1 MAFKLDTESLQSE
14 PQAGQEARPQ
24 TGGEAS
30 PQQASSQANA
40 PRASPATG
48 MRNWR
53 RLAMQREVIV
63 LLAMVLFNLIFTP
76 HFWSLQTFNVN
87 LTQVVT
93 IVIVGIGM
101 TLVVA
106 TGGIDL
112 SVGASMAISGAL
124 APMLFLNVPG
134 PGGIALAFV
143 LPVLAAALCGVFN
156 GLLVTR
162 LAVQPIV
169 ATLVLFIAG
178 RGIAQVVTDGSL
190 QAFNTPAF
198 QWIALGKVA
207 GVPFQVLLMLALVV
221 AFAWVVRKTLFGQ
234 YLLIT
239 GGNEKAA
246 YLSGVP
252 TAHVKLIAYTLCAAL
267 AGLAGLI
274 SISVNSSS
282 DANVVGLG
290 IELDA
295 IAAVAVGGTALT
307 GGKAFIGGTLVGALI
322 IQLLRYTLLAHGI
335 PDAAALVVKAGII
348 VAAVYVQR
356 RSR

>member
-1 MAFKLDTESLQSE
+1 MTLKSLRN
-14 PQAGQEARPQ
+14 EATP
-24 TGGEAS
+24 
-30 PQQASSQANA
+30 PI
-40 PRASPATG
+40 PATVSAAAPDAAA
-48 MRNWR
+48 RKR
-53 RLAMQREVIV
+53 HRITIQREVIV
-63 LLAMVLFNLIFTP
+63 LLAMLIFNLLFTQ

-87 LTQVVT
+87 MTQVVT

-124 APMLFLNVPG
+124 APMLFMNIPG

-143 LPVLAAALCGVFN
+143 LPILAAAVCGVFN
-156 GLLVTR
+156 GLLVTK
-162 LAVQPIV
+162 LSVQPIV

-190 QAFNTPAF
+190 QAFDNPAF
-198 QWIALGKVA
+198 QWIALGKVG
-207 GVPFQVLLMLALVV
+207 GVPFQVLLMLLLVG
-221 AFAWVVRKTLFGQ
+221 AFVWVVRKTLYGQ

-246 YLSGVP
+246 YLCGVP
-252 TAHVKLIAYTLCAAL
+252 TARVKLAAYTICAAL

-290 IELDA
+290 SELDA

-307 GGKAFIGGTLVGALI
+307 GGKAYIGGTLIGALI

-335 PDAAALVVKAGII
+335 PDAAALVVKAAII

-356 RSR
+356 RQR

>member
-1 MAFKLDTESLQSE
+1 MNQKTQ
-14 PQAGQEARPQ
+14 
-24 TGGEAS
+24 
-30 PQQASSQANA
+30 
-40 PRASPATG
+40 PATAAPLVQAAPKKKY
-48 MRNWR
+48 RITV
-53 RLAMQREVIV
+53 QREIAV
-63 LLAMVLFNLIFTP
+63 LLAMIVFNLLFTQ

-112 SVGASMAISGAL
+112 SVGASMAIAGSL
-124 APMLFLNVPG
+124 APMIFTNIAG
-134 PGGIALAFV
+134 PFGIALAFI
-143 LPVLAAALCGVFN
+143 LPVMAAALCGVFN
-156 GLLVTR
+156 GFLVTR

-178 RGIAQVVTDGSL
+178 RGIAQVFTDGSL
-190 QAFNTPAF
+190 QAFNNPAF
-198 QWIALGKVA
+198 QWIALGRVA
-207 GVPFQVLLMLALVV
+207 GVPAQVFLMLALVML
-221 AFAWVVRKTLFGQ
+221 FAWIVRKTLFGQ
-234 YLLIT
+234 YLLVT
-239 GGNEKAA
+239 GGNEQAA
-246 YLSGVP
+246 YLSGIP
-252 TAHVKLIAYTLCAAL
+252 TARVKMIAYTLCAAL

-282 DANVVGLG
+282 DANVIGVGS
-290 IELDA
+290 ELDA

-307 GGKAFIGGTLVGALI
+307 GGKAYIVGTLIGALI

-348 VAAVYVQR
+348 IAAVYVQR
-356 RSR
+356 RQR

>member
-1 MAFKLDTESLQSE
+1 MVFKLDQESLQSE
-14 PQAGQEARPQ
+14 PQAGSEA
-24 TGGEAS
+24 A
-30 PQQASSQANA
+30 PQQASSPANA
-40 PRASPATG
+40 PRASQATTV
-48 MRNWR
+48 RNWR

-124 APMLFLNVPG
+124 APMLFLNIPG

-252 TAHVKLIAYTLCAAL
+252 TASVKLIAYTLCAAL

-307 GGKAFIGGTLVGALI
+307 GGKAFIGGTLIGALI

>member
-1 MAFKLDTESLQSE
+1 
-14 PQAGQEARPQ
+14 
-24 TGGEAS
+24 
-30 PQQASSQANA
+30 
-40 PRASPATG
+40 
-48 MRNWR
+48 
-53 RLAMQREVIV
+53 
-63 LLAMVLFNLIFTP
+63 
-76 HFWSLQTFNVN
+76 
-87 LTQVVT
+87 
-93 IVIVGIGM
+93 
-101 TLVVA
+101 
-106 TGGIDL
+106 
-112 SVGASMAISGAL
+112 MAISGAL
-124 APMLFLNVPG
+124 APMLFMNIPG

-143 LPVLAAALCGVFN
+143 LPVIAAAACGVFN
-156 GLLVTR
+156 GLLVTK
-162 LAVQPIV
+162 LSVQPIV

-190 QAFNTPAF
+190 QAFDNPAF
-198 QWIALGKVA
+198 QWIALGKVG
-207 GVPFQVLLMLALVV
+207 GVPFQVLLMLLLVGLFV
-221 AFAWVVRKTLFGQ
+221 WVVRKTLFGQ

-246 YLSGVP
+246 YLCGVP
-252 TAHVKLIAYTLCAAL
+252 TSRVKLIAYTLCAAL

-307 GGKAFIGGTLVGALI
+307 GGKAYIGGTLIGALI

-335 PDAAALVVKAGII
+335 PDAAALVVKAAII
-348 VAAVYVQR
+348 IAAVWVQR

>member
-1 MAFKLDTESLQSE
+1 MALKSLKSLGN
-14 PQAGQEARPQ
+14 QAAQPLAAQ
-24 TGGEAS
+24 TPLSAPDGAA
-30 PQQASSQANA
+30 QQQKK
-40 PRASPATG
+40 RHRITI
-48 MRNWR
+48 
-53 RLAMQREVIV
+53 QREIIV
-63 LLAMVLFNLIFTP
+63 LLAMLVFNLLFTQ

-124 APMLFLNVPG
+124 APMLFMNIPG
-134 PGGIALAFV
+134 AGGIALALV
-143 LPVLAAALCGVFN
+143 LPILAAAACGVFN
-156 GLLVTR
+156 GLLVTK
-162 LAVQPIV
+162 LSVQPIV

-190 QAFNTPAF
+190 QAFNNPAF
-198 QWIALGKVA
+198 QWIALGKVG
-207 GVPFQVLLMLALVV
+207 GVPFQVLLMFALV
-221 AFAWVVRKTLFGQ
+221 ALFAWIVRKTLFGQ

-246 YLSGVP
+246 YLCGVP
-252 TAHVKLIAYTLCAAL
+252 TARIKLIAYTLCAAL

-290 IELDA
+290 SELDA

-307 GGKAFIGGTLVGALI
+307 GGKAYIGGTLIGALI
-322 IQLLRYTLLAHGI
+322 IQLLRFTLLAHGI
-335 PDAAALVVKAGII
+335 PDAAALVVKAAII
-348 VAAVYVQR
+348 IAAVYVQR

>member
-1 MAFKLDTESLQSE
+1 MIEKTGAPIVADTA
-14 PQAGQEARPQ
+14 PARKKKR
-24 TGGEAS
+24 GVAI
-30 PQQASSQANA
+30 
-40 PRASPATG
+40 
-48 MRNWR
+48 
-53 RLAMQREVIV
+53 QREIV
-63 LLAMVLFNLIFTP
+63 VLVAMILFNLLFTD

-124 APMLFLNVPG
+124 APMLFMNIDG
-134 PGGIALAFV
+134 PGGLLLAFT
-143 LPVLAAALCGVFN
+143 LPIVAAALCGVFN
-156 GLLVTR
+156 GFLVTR
-162 LAVQPIV
+162 LNVQPIV

-190 QAFNTPAF
+190 QAFNNPAF
-198 QWIALGKVA
+198 QWIALGRVA
-207 GVPFQVLLMLALVV
+207 GVPFQILLMLALV
-221 AFAWVVRKTLFGQ
+221 AIFTWIVRKTLFGK
-234 YLLIT
+234 YLLVT
-239 GGNEKAA
+239 GGNEEAA
-246 YLSGVP
+246 YLSGIP
-252 TAHVKLIAYTLCAAL
+252 TARVKMIAYTACAAL

-290 IELDA
+290 VELDA

-307 GGKAFIGGTLVGALI
+307 GGKAYITGTLIGALI

-335 PDAAALVVKAGII
+335 PDAAALVLKAAII
-348 VAAVYVQR
+348 IAAVYVQR
-356 RSR
+356 KRG

>member
-1 MAFKLDTESLQSE
+1 MNQKTQ
-14 PQAGQEARPQ
+14 
-24 TGGEAS
+24 
-30 PQQASSQANA
+30 
-40 PRASPATG
+40 PATAAPLVQAAQKKKH
-48 MRNWR
+48 RITI
-53 RLAMQREVIV
+53 QREIAV
-63 LLAMVLFNLIFTP
+63 LLAMILFNLLFTQ

-112 SVGASMAISGAL
+112 SVGASMAIAGSL
-124 APMLFLNVPG
+124 APMIFMNVAG
-134 PGGIALAFV
+134 PFGIALAFV

-156 GLLVTR
+156 GFLVTR
-162 LAVQPIV
+162 LSVQPIV

-178 RGIAQVVTDGSL
+178 RGIAQVFTDGSL
-190 QAFNTPAF
+190 QAFDNPAF
-198 QWIALGKVA
+198 QWIALGRVA
-207 GVPFQVLLMLALVV
+207 GVPAQVFLMLALV
-221 AFAWVVRKTLFGQ
+221 ALFAWIVRKTLFGQ
-234 YLLIT
+234 YLLVT
-239 GGNEKAA
+239 GGNEQAA
-246 YLSGVP
+246 YLSGIP
-252 TAHVKLIAYTLCAAL
+252 TARVKMIAYTLCAAL

-282 DANVVGLG
+282 DANVIGLG
-290 IELDA
+290 SELDA

-307 GGKAFIGGTLVGALI
+307 GGRAYIVGTLIGALI

-348 VAAVYVQR
+348 IAAVYVQR
-356 RSR
+356 RQR

>member
-1 MAFKLDTESLQSE
+1 MIDDTQRAA
-14 PQAGQEARPQ
+14 PIVQAPVKKKRGVAI
-24 TGGEAS
+24 
-30 PQQASSQANA
+30 
-40 PRASPATG
+40 
-48 MRNWR
+48 
-53 RLAMQREVIV
+53 QREVAVLIAMIV
-63 LLAMVLFNLIFTP
+63 FNLIFTQ
-76 HFWSLQTFNVN
+76 HFLSLQTFNVN

-112 SVGASMAISGAL
+112 SVGASMAIAGAL
-124 APMLFLNVPG
+124 APMLFMNIDG
-134 PGGIALAFV
+134 PLGIILAFT
-143 LPVLAAALCGVFN
+143 LPVIAAALCGVFN
-156 GLLVTR
+156 GFLVTR
-162 LAVQPIV
+162 LNVQPIV

-190 QAFNTPAF
+190 QAFNNPAF

-207 GVPFQVLLMLALVV
+207 GVPFQILLMLALV
-221 AFAWVVRKTLFGQ
+221 ASFTWIVRKTLFGK
-234 YLLIT
+234 YLLVT
-239 GGNEKAA
+239 GGNEDAA
-246 YLSGVP
+246 YLSGIP
-252 TAHVKLIAYTLCAAL
+252 TARVKMIAYTVCAAL

-290 IELDA
+290 VELDA

-307 GGKAFIGGTLVGALI
+307 GGKAYITGTLIGALI

-335 PDAAALVVKAGII
+335 PDAAALVLKAAII
-348 VAAVYVQR
+348 IAAVYVQR
-356 RSR
+356 KRG

>member
-1 MAFKLDTESLQSE
+1 MHWRATVMADESLRNDSA
-14 PQAGQEARPQ
+14 PLASAS
-24 TGGEAS
+24 AS
-30 PQQASSQANA
+30 PDPS
-40 PRASPATG
+40 TVKKK
-48 MRNWR
+48 R
-53 RLAMQREVIV
+53 RITIQREIVV
-63 LLAMVLFNLIFTP
+63 LLAMLVFNLLFTQ

-112 SVGASMAISGAL
+112 SVGASMAIAGAL
-124 APMLFLNVPG
+124 APMLFLHIAG
-134 PGGIALAFV
+134 PLGIALAFV
-143 LPVLAAALCGVFN
+143 LPVLAAAVCGVFN
-156 GLLVTR
+156 GFLVTR

-169 ATLVLFIAG
+169 ATLVLF
-178 RGIAQVVTDGSL
+178 
-190 QAFNTPAF
+190 
-198 QWIALGKVA
+198 KVA
-207 GVPFQVLLMLALVV
+207 GVPFQVLLMFALV
-221 AFAWVVRKTLFGQ
+221 AFFAWVVKKTLFGQ
-234 YLLIT
+234 YLLVT
-239 GGNEKAA
+239 GGNEKSA

-252 TAHVKLIAYTLCAAL
+252 TARVKMIAYTLCAAL
-267 AGLAGLI
+267 SGLAGLI

-307 GGKAFIGGTLVGALI
+307 GGKAYIGGTLIGALI

-348 VAAVYVQR
+348 IAAVYVQR

>member
-1 MAFKLDTESLQSE
+1 MALKSLKTLGN
-14 PQAGQEARPQ
+14 QAAQPLAAQ
-24 TGGEAS
+24 TPLAAPDS
-30 PQQASSQANA
+30 AAQQQAKK
-40 PRASPATG
+40 RHRVTI
-48 MRNWR
+48 
-53 RLAMQREVIV
+53 QREVIV
-63 LLAMVLFNLIFTP
+63 LLAMLVFNLLFTQ

-124 APMLFLNVPG
+124 APMLFMNIPG

-143 LPVLAAALCGVFN
+143 LPVIAAAACGVFN
-156 GLLVTR
+156 GLLVTK
-162 LAVQPIV
+162 LSVQPIV

-190 QAFNTPAF
+190 QAFDNPAF
-198 QWIALGKVA
+198 QWIALGKVG
-207 GVPFQVLLMLALVV
+207 GVPFQVLLMFALVALFV
-221 AFAWVVRKTLFGQ
+221 WVVRKTLFGQ

-246 YLSGVP
+246 YLCGVP
-252 TAHVKLIAYTLCAAL
+252 TARVKLIAYTICAAL

-307 GGKAFIGGTLVGALI
+307 GGKAYIGGTLICALI
-322 IQLLRYTLLAHGI
+322 IQLLRFTLLAHGI
-335 PDAAALVVKAGII
+335 PDAAALVVKAAII

>member
-1 MAFKLDTESLQSE
+1 MNQKTQ
-14 PQAGQEARPQ
+14 
-24 TGGEAS
+24 
-30 PQQASSQANA
+30 
-40 PRASPATG
+40 PATAAPLVQAAQKKKH
-48 MRNWR
+48 RITI
-53 RLAMQREVIV
+53 QREIAV
-63 LLAMVLFNLIFTP
+63 LLAMIVFNLLFTQ

-112 SVGASMAISGAL
+112 SVGASMAIAGSL
-124 APMLFLNVPG
+124 APMIFMNVAG
-134 PGGIALAFV
+134 PFGIALAFV

-156 GLLVTR
+156 GFLVTR
-162 LAVQPIV
+162 LSVQPIV

-178 RGIAQVVTDGSL
+178 RGIAQVFTDGSL
-190 QAFNTPAF
+190 QAFDNPAF
-198 QWIALGKVA
+198 QWIALGRVA
-207 GVPFQVLLMLALVV
+207 GVPAQVFLMLALVAV
-221 AFAWVVRKTLFGQ
+221 FAWIVRKTLFGQ
-234 YLLIT
+234 YLLVT
-239 GGNEKAA
+239 GGNEQAA
-246 YLSGVP
+246 YLSGIP
-252 TAHVKLIAYTLCAAL
+252 TARVKLIAYTLCAAL

-282 DANVVGLG
+282 DANVIGLG
-290 IELDA
+290 SELDA

-307 GGKAFIGGTLVGALI
+307 GGRAYIVGTLIGALI

-348 VAAVYVQR
+348 IVAVYVQR
-356 RSR
+356 RQR

>member
-1 MAFKLDTESLQSE
+1 MTLKSLQN
-14 PQAGQEARPQ
+14 EATP
-24 TGGEAS
+24 
-30 PQQASSQANA
+30 PIPANA
-40 PRASPATG
+40 TVSTAPADAVAKKRHRITI
-48 MRNWR
+48 
-53 RLAMQREVIV
+53 QREVIV
-63 LLAMVLFNLIFTP
+63 LLAMLVFNLLFTP

-87 LTQVVT
+87 MTQVVT

-124 APMLFLNVPG
+124 APMLFMNIPG

-143 LPVLAAALCGVFN
+143 LPVIAAAVCGVFN
-156 GLLVTR
+156 GMLVTK
-162 LAVQPIV
+162 LSVQPIV

-190 QAFNTPAF
+190 QAFDNPTF

-207 GVPFQVLLMLALVV
+207 GVPFQVLLMLALV
-221 AFAWVVRKTLFGQ
+221 AFFVWVVRKTLFGQ
-234 YLLIT
+234 QLLIT

-246 YLSGVP
+246 YLCGVP
-252 TAHVKLIAYTLCAAL
+252 TARVKLIAYTICAAL

-295 IAAVAVGGTALT
+295 IAAVAVGGTSLM
-307 GGKAFIGGTLVGALI
+307 GGKAYIGGTLIGALI

-335 PDAAALVVKAGII
+335 PDAAALVVKAAII
-348 VAAVYVQR
+348 IAAVYVQR
-356 RSR
+356 RQR

>member
-1 MAFKLDTESLQSE
+1 MIDDTQRAA
-14 PQAGQEARPQ
+14 PIVQAPVKKKRGVAI
-24 TGGEAS
+24 
-30 PQQASSQANA
+30 
-40 PRASPATG
+40 
-48 MRNWR
+48 
-53 RLAMQREVIV
+53 QREVAV
-63 LLAMVLFNLIFTP
+63 LLAMIVFNLIFTQ
-76 HFWSLQTFNVN
+76 HFLSLQTFNVN

-112 SVGASMAISGAL
+112 SVGASMAIAGAL
-124 APMLFLNVPG
+124 APMLFMNIDG
-134 PGGIALAFV
+134 PLGIILAFT
-143 LPVLAAALCGVFN
+143 LPVIAAAVCGVFN
-156 GLLVTR
+156 GFLVTR
-162 LAVQPIV
+162 LNVQPIV

-190 QAFNTPAF
+190 QAFNNPAF

-207 GVPFQVLLMLALVV
+207 GVPFQILLMLVLVAL
-221 AFAWVVRKTLFGQ
+221 FTWIVRKTLFGK
-234 YLLIT
+234 YLLVT
-239 GGNEKAA
+239 GGNEDAA
-246 YLSGVP
+246 YLSGIP
-252 TAHVKLIAYTLCAAL
+252 TARVKMIAYTVCAAL

-290 IELDA
+290 VELDA

-307 GGKAFIGGTLVGALI
+307 GGKAYITGTLIGALI

-335 PDAAALVVKAGII
+335 PDAAALVLKAAII
-348 VAAVYVQR
+348 IAAVYVQR
-356 RSR
+356 KRG

>member
-1 MAFKLDTESLQSE
+1 MIDKTQPAAVMAAE
-14 PQAGQEARPQ
+14 P
-24 TGGEAS
+24 
-30 PQQASSQANA
+30 
-40 PRASPATG
+40 PRKKRGIAV
-48 MRNWR
+48 
-53 RLAMQREVIV
+53 QREIV
-63 LLAMVLFNLIFTP
+63 VLVAMIVFNLLFTE

-124 APMLFLNVPG
+124 APMLFMNIAG
-134 PGGIALAFV
+134 PTGIFLAFT
-143 LPVLAAALCGVFN
+143 LPVVAAALCGVFN
-156 GLLVTR
+156 GFLVTR
-162 LAVQPIV
+162 LNVQPIV

-190 QAFNTPAF
+190 QAFTNPAF

-207 GVPFQVLLMLALVV
+207 GVPFQILLMLALVAV
-221 AFAWVVRKTLFGQ
+221 FTWIVRKTLFGK
-234 YLLIT
+234 YLLVT
-239 GGNEKAA
+239 GGNEDAA
-246 YLSGVP
+246 YLSGIP
-252 TAHVKLIAYTLCAAL
+252 TARVKMIAYTACAAL

-290 IELDA
+290 VELDA

-307 GGKAFIGGTLVGALI
+307 GGRAYITGTLIGALI

-335 PDAAALVVKAGII
+335 PDAAALVMKAAII
-348 VAAVYVQR
+348 IAAVYVQR
-356 RSR
+356 KRG

>member
-1 MAFKLDTESLQSE
+1 LRN
-14 PQAGQEARPQ
+14 EA
-24 TGGEAS
+24 A
-30 PQQASSQANA
+30 A
-40 PRASPATG
+40 PLSAATG
-48 MRNWR
+48 ADAAATRKR
-53 RLAMQREVIV
+53 HRITIQREVVV
-63 LLAMVLFNLIFTP
+63 LLAMLVFNLLFTP

-124 APMLFLNVPG
+124 APMLFMNIPG

-143 LPVLAAALCGVFN
+143 LPVLAAAACGVFN
-156 GLLVTR
+156 GMLVTK
-162 LAVQPIV
+162 LSVQPIV

-190 QAFNTPAF
+190 QAFSNPSF

-207 GVPFQVLLMLALVV
+207 GIPFQVLLMFALVALFV
-221 AFAWVVRKTLFGQ
+221 WVVRKTLFGQ

-246 YLSGVP
+246 YLCGVP
-252 TAHVKLIAYTLCAAL
+252 TARVKLIAYTICAAL

-307 GGKAFIGGTLVGALI
+307 GGKAYIGGTLIGALI

-335 PDAAALVVKAGII
+335 PDAAALVVKAAII
-348 VAAVYVQR
+348 IAAVYVQR
-356 RSR
+356 RAR

>member
-1 MAFKLDTESLQSE
+1 MIEKTGAPIVADTAPARKKKRGMAI
-14 PQAGQEARPQ
+14 
-24 TGGEAS
+24 
-30 PQQASSQANA
+30 
-40 PRASPATG
+40 
-48 MRNWR
+48 
-53 RLAMQREVIV
+53 QREIV
-63 LLAMVLFNLIFTP
+63 VLVAMILFNLLFTD

-124 APMLFLNVPG
+124 APMLFMNIDG
-134 PGGIALAFV
+134 PGGLLLAFT
-143 LPVLAAALCGVFN
+143 LPIVAAALCGVFN
-156 GLLVTR
+156 GFLVTR
-162 LAVQPIV
+162 LNVQPIV

-190 QAFNTPAF
+190 QAFNNPAF
-198 QWIALGKVA
+198 QWIALGRVA
-207 GVPFQVLLMLALVV
+207 GVPFQILLMLALV
-221 AFAWVVRKTLFGQ
+221 AIFTWIVRKTLFGK
-234 YLLIT
+234 YLLVT
-239 GGNEKAA
+239 GGNEEAA
-246 YLSGVP
+246 YLSGIP
-252 TAHVKLIAYTLCAAL
+252 TARVKMIAYTACAAL

-290 IELDA
+290 VELDA

-307 GGKAFIGGTLVGALI
+307 GGKAYITGTLIGALI

-335 PDAAALVVKAGII
+335 PDAAALVLKAAII
-348 VAAVYVQR
+348 IAAVYVQR
-356 RSR
+356 KRG

>member
-1 MAFKLDTESLQSE
+1 MIDKTQ
-14 PQAGQEARPQ
+14 
-24 TGGEAS
+24 
-30 PQQASSQANA
+30 
-40 PRASPATG
+40 PATAPIVSAEPVKKKRG
-48 MRNWR
+48 I
-53 RLAMQREVIV
+53 AIQREIIV
-63 LLAMVLFNLIFTP
+63 LVAMIVFNLIFTD
-76 HFWSLQTFNVN
+76 HFLSLQTFNVN

-112 SVGASMAISGAL
+112 SVGASMAIAGAL
-124 APMLFLNVPG
+124 APMLFMNIDG
-134 PGGIALAFV
+134 PLGILLAFT
-143 LPVLAAALCGVFN
+143 LPILAAAVCGVFN
-156 GLLVTR
+156 GFLVTR
-162 LAVQPIV
+162 LNVQPIV

-190 QAFNTPAF
+190 QAFSNPAF

-207 GVPFQVLLMLALVV
+207 GVPFQILLMLALV
-221 AFAWVVRKTLFGQ
+221 ALFTWIVRKTLFGK
-234 YLLIT
+234 YLLVT
-239 GGNEKAA
+239 GGNEDAA
-246 YLSGVP
+246 YLSGIP
-252 TAHVKLIAYTLCAAL
+252 TARVKMIAYTLCAAL

-290 IELDA
+290 VELDA

-307 GGKAFIGGTLVGALI
+307 GGKAYITGTLIGALI

-335 PDAAALVVKAGII
+335 PDAAALVLKAAII
-348 VAAVYVQR
+348 IIAVYVQKKR
-356 RSR
+356 G

>member
-1 MAFKLDTESLQSE
+1 MAHESLRNDAA
-14 PQAGQEARPQ
+14 PLAATAPAPG
-24 TGGEAS
+24 AS
-30 PQQASSQANA
+30 
-40 PRASPATG
+40 TVKKK
-48 MRNWR
+48 R
-53 RLAMQREVIV
+53 RIAIQREIVV
-63 LLAMVLFNLIFTP
+63 LLAMLVFNLFFTQ

-112 SVGASMAISGAL
+112 SVGASMAIAGAL
-124 APMLFLNVPG
+124 APMLFLHIAG
-134 PGGIALAFV
+134 PLGIALAFV
-143 LPVLAAALCGVFN
+143 LPVLAAAVCGVFN
-156 GLLVTR
+156 GFLVTR

-190 QAFNTPAF
+190 QAFNNPAF

-207 GVPFQVLLMLALVV
+207 GVPFQVLLMFALV
-221 AFAWVVRKTLFGQ
+221 AFFAWVVRKTLFGQ
-234 YLLIT
+234 YLLVT
-239 GGNEKAA
+239 GGNEKSA

-252 TAHVKLIAYTLCAAL
+252 TMRVKMLAYTLCAAL
-267 AGLAGLI
+267 SGLAGLI

-307 GGKAFIGGTLVGALI
+307 GGKAYIGGTLIGALI

-335 PDAAALVVKAGII
+335 PDAAALVVKAAII
-348 VAAVYVQR
+348 IAAVYVQR

>member
-1 MAFKLDTESLQSE
+1 MIDKTQPAASLT
-14 PQAGQEARPQ
+14 Q
-24 TGGEAS
+24 T
-30 PQQASSQANA
+30 
-40 PRASPATG
+40 PAVKKKRG
-48 MRNWR
+48 V
-53 RLAMQREVIV
+53 AIQREVAV
-63 LLAMVLFNLIFTP
+63 LLAMIVFNLIFTQ
-76 HFWSLQTFNVN
+76 HFVSLQTFNVN

-112 SVGASMAISGAL
+112 SVGASMAIAGAL
-124 APMLFLNVPG
+124 APMLFMNIAG
-134 PGGIALAFV
+134 PLGLVLAFT
-143 LPVLAAALCGVFN
+143 LPIVAAAACGVFN
-156 GLLVTR
+156 GFLVTR
-162 LAVQPIV
+162 LNVQPIV

-190 QAFNTPAF
+190 QAFTNPAF

-207 GVPFQVLLMLALVV
+207 GVPFQILLMLALV
-221 AFAWVVRKTLFGQ
+221 AFFTWIVRKTLFGKF
-234 YLLIT
+234 LLVT
-239 GGNEKAA
+239 GGNEEAA
-246 YLSGVP
+246 YLSGIP
-252 TAHVKLIAYTLCAAL
+252 TARVKMIAYTVCAAL

-290 IELDA
+290 VELDA

-307 GGKAFIGGTLVGALI
+307 GGKAYITGTLIGALI

-335 PDAAALVVKAGII
+335 PDAAALVLKAAIII
-348 VAAVYVQR
+348 VAVYVQR
-356 RSR
+356 KRG

>member
-1 MAFKLDTESLQSE
+1 MIDKTQPAAAVMAAE
-14 PQAGQEARPQ
+14 P
-24 TGGEAS
+24 
-30 PQQASSQANA
+30 
-40 PRASPATG
+40 PRKKRGIAV
-48 MRNWR
+48 
-53 RLAMQREVIV
+53 QREIV
-63 LLAMVLFNLIFTP
+63 VLVAMIVFNLLFTE

-124 APMLFLNVPG
+124 APMLFMNIAG
-134 PGGIALAFV
+134 PTGIFLAFT
-143 LPVLAAALCGVFN
+143 LPVVAAALCGVFN
-156 GLLVTR
+156 GFLVTR
-162 LAVQPIV
+162 LNVQPIV

-190 QAFNTPAF
+190 QAFTNPAF

-207 GVPFQVLLMLALVV
+207 GVPFQILLMLALVAV
-221 AFAWVVRKTLFGQ
+221 FTWIVRKTLFGK
-234 YLLIT
+234 YLLVT
-239 GGNEKAA
+239 GGNEDAA
-246 YLSGVP
+246 YLSGIP
-252 TAHVKLIAYTLCAAL
+252 TARVKMIAYTACAAL

-290 IELDA
+290 VELDA

-307 GGKAFIGGTLVGALI
+307 GGRAYITGTLIGALI

-335 PDAAALVVKAGII
+335 PDAAALVMKAAII
-348 VAAVYVQR
+348 IAAVYVQR
-356 RSR
+356 KRG

>member
-1 MAFKLDTESLQSE
+1 MMIDKTQ
-14 PQAGQEARPQ
+14 PAGAL
-24 TGGEAS
+24 AS
-30 PQQASSQANA
+30 AA
-40 PRASPATG
+40 PAKK
-48 MRNWR
+48 R
-53 RLAMQREVIV
+53 RGVAIQREIAV
-63 LLAMVLFNLIFTP
+63 LLAMMVFNLIFTQ
-76 HFWSLQTFNVN
+76 HFVSLQTFNVN

-112 SVGASMAISGAL
+112 SVGASMAIAGAL
-124 APMLFLNVPG
+124 APMLFTNIAG
-134 PGGIALAFV
+134 PLGIVLAFT
-143 LPVLAAALCGVFN
+143 LPVLAAAVCGVFN
-156 GLLVTR
+156 GFLVTR
-162 LAVQPIV
+162 LNVQPIV

-190 QAFNTPAF
+190 QAFNNPAF

-207 GVPFQVLLMLALVV
+207 GVPFQILLMLVLVAV
-221 AFAWVVRKTLFGQ
+221 FTWIVRKTLFGK
-234 YLLIT
+234 YLLVT
-239 GGNEKAA
+239 GGNEAAA
-246 YLSGVP
+246 YLSGIP
-252 TAHVKLIAYTLCAAL
+252 TTRVKMLAYTACAAL

-290 IELDA
+290 VELDA

-307 GGKAFIGGTLVGALI
+307 GGKAYITGTLIGALI

-335 PDAAALVVKAGII
+335 PDAAALVLKAAII
-348 VAAVYVQR
+348 IAAVYVQR
-356 RSR
+356 KRG

>member
-1 MAFKLDTESLQSE
+1 MIDDTQRAA
-14 PQAGQEARPQ
+14 PIVQAPVKKKRGVAI
-24 TGGEAS
+24 
-30 PQQASSQANA
+30 
-40 PRASPATG
+40 
-48 MRNWR
+48 
-53 RLAMQREVIV
+53 QREVAV
-63 LLAMVLFNLIFTP
+63 LLAMIVFNLIFTQ
-76 HFWSLQTFNVN
+76 HFLSLQTFNVN

-112 SVGASMAISGAL
+112 SVGASMAIAGAL
-124 APMLFLNVPG
+124 APMLFMNIDG
-134 PGGIALAFV
+134 PLGIILAFT
-143 LPVLAAALCGVFN
+143 LPVIAAALCGVFN
-156 GLLVTR
+156 GFLVTR
-162 LAVQPIV
+162 LNVQPIV

-190 QAFNTPAF
+190 QAFNNPAF

-207 GVPFQVLLMLALVV
+207 GVPFQILLMLVLVAL
-221 AFAWVVRKTLFGQ
+221 FTWIVRKTLFGK
-234 YLLIT
+234 YLLVT
-239 GGNEKAA
+239 GGNEDAA
-246 YLSGVP
+246 YLSGIP
-252 TAHVKLIAYTLCAAL
+252 TARVKMIAYTVCAAL

-290 IELDA
+290 VELDA

-307 GGKAFIGGTLVGALI
+307 GGKAYITGTLIGALI

-335 PDAAALVVKAGII
+335 PDAAALVLKAAII
-348 VAAVYVQR
+348 IAAVYVQR
-356 RSR
+356 KRG

>member
-1 MAFKLDTESLQSE
+1 
-14 PQAGQEARPQ
+14 
-24 TGGEAS
+24 
-30 PQQASSQANA
+30 
-40 PRASPATG
+40 
-48 MRNWR
+48 
-53 RLAMQREVIV
+53 
-63 LLAMVLFNLIFTP
+63 
-76 HFWSLQTFNVN
+76 
-87 LTQVVT
+87 
-93 IVIVGIGM
+93 
-101 TLVVA
+101 
-106 TGGIDL
+106 
-112 SVGASMAISGAL
+112 
-124 APMLFLNVPG
+124 
-134 PGGIALAFV
+134 
-143 LPVLAAALCGVFN
+143 VLAAALCGVFN

-252 TAHVKLIAYTLCAAL
+252 TASVKLIAYTLCAAL

>member
-1 MAFKLDTESLQSE
+1 MIDKTQPAAPLTADA
-14 PQAGQEARPQ
+14 QA
-24 TGGEAS
+24 
-30 PQQASSQANA
+30 A
-40 PRASPATG
+40 PPRKKRGIAI
-48 MRNWR
+48 
-53 RLAMQREVIV
+53 QREIV
-63 LLAMVLFNLIFTP
+63 VLVAMIVFNLIFTD

-112 SVGASMAISGAL
+112 SVGASMAIAGAL
-124 APMLFLNVPG
+124 APMLFMNIDG
-134 PGGIALAFV
+134 PLGILLAFT

-162 LAVQPIV
+162 LHVQPIV

-190 QAFNTPAF
+190 QAFNNPAF

-207 GVPFQVLLMLALVV
+207 GVPFQILLMLALV
-221 AFAWVVRKTLFGQ
+221 AIFTWIVRKTLFGK
-234 YLLIT
+234 YLLVT
-239 GGNEKAA
+239 GGNEDAA
-246 YLSGVP
+246 YLCGIP
-252 TAHVKLIAYTLCAAL
+252 TARVKLIAYTLCAAL

-290 IELDA
+290 VELDA

-307 GGKAFIGGTLVGALI
+307 GGKAFITGTLIGALI

-335 PDAAALVVKAGII
+335 PDAAALVLKAAII
-348 VAAVYVQR
+348 IAAVYVQR
-356 RSR
+356 RRGS